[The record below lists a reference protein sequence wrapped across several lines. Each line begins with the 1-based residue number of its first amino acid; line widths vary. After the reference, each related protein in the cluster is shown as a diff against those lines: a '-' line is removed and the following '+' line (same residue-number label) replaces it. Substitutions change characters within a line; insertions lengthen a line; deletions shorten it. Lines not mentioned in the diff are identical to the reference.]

1 LLLLRQIQL
10 LLRSSRSSMTL
21 LPHQRAAL
29 FGNGITLPK
38 LACVAGEPSG
48 DLLAAPVLSALN
60 QIPDMAGLEVYGIGG
75 PRMQAEGMR
84 SDWPMETL
92 SVRGYVEAIK
102 QLPAILKLRKE
113 LIQNLLNEGRP
124 DVYLG
129 IDAPDFNLGVELQLR
144 KAGIPTLHL
153 VSPSIWAWRAG
164 RIKKISQSVERML
177 CIFPFETEIYDKA
190 GVASTYVGHPL
201 ASEIP
206 LEPNIEQAR
215 EKLSK
220 HLKIPTSSLE
230 GLVIAVL
237 PGSRGSEIELIAPVF
252 FETMQILSERL
263 KGQKLHFLIP
273 VATPRLRE
281 PLEQLLLKTKNTNPD
296 IQIHL
301 LDGMADEVLEA
312 SDVVLIASGTAT
324 LQAALW
330 KKPMVISYK
339 VPWLTAQIMKRQGYM
354 PYVGLPNIL
363 CGEFVVPELLQ
374 DDATQEKLANAV
386 QAWLDHPAKVARLK
400 ERFAQM
406 HETLR
411 RPTGLLVA
419 QAIAQT
425 IANNRKK
432 QVSA

>member
-1 LLLLRQIQL
+1 
-10 LLRSSRSSMTL
+10 MTL
-21 LPHQRAAL
+21 LRPQRAAS
-29 FGNGITLPK
+29 FDNGNNLPK

-60 QIPDMAGLEVYGIGG
+60 QIPDMVGLEVYGIGG
-75 PRMQAEGMR
+75 PRMQAQGMR

-113 LIQNLLNEGRP
+113 LITNLLGDGRP
-124 DVYLG
+124 DVFLG
-129 IDAPDFNLGVELQLR
+129 VDAPDFNLGVELQLR

-164 RIKKISQSVERML
+164 RIKKIAQAVDRML
-177 CIFPFETEIYDKA
+177 CIFPFETEIYDRA

-206 LEPNIEQAR
+206 LEPNTFQAR
-215 EKLSK
+215 EKIAHAL
-220 HLKIPTSSLE
+220 HLDRNGKDSLE

-237 PGSRGSEIELIAPVF
+237 PGSRSSEIELIAPVF
-252 FETMQILSERL
+252 FETMQLL
-263 KGQKLHFLIP
+263 AKKLQGQKLHFLIP
-273 VATPRLRE
+273 VATPRLRT
-281 PLEQLLLKTKNTNPD
+281 PLEALLKVTQNQFPD

-301 LDGMADEVLEA
+301 IDGMADEVLEA

-339 VPWLTAQIMKRQGYM
+339 VPWLTAQIMKRQGYL

-374 DDATQEKLANAV
+374 SDATPEKLSAAILD
-386 QAWLDHPAKVARLK
+386 WLNHPSKVAQLK
-400 ERFAQM
+400 ERFAKL

-419 QAIAQT
+419 QAVAQT
-425 IANNRKK
+425 IMDRRIGRIA
-432 QVSA
+432 S

>member
-1 LLLLRQIQL
+1 
-10 LLRSSRSSMTL
+10 M
-21 LPHQRAAL
+21 
-29 FGNGITLPK
+29 PK

-75 PRMQAEGMR
+75 PRMQAQGMR

-102 QLPAILKLRKE
+102 QLPAILKIRKE
-113 LIQNLLNEGRP
+113 LIQNLTGEGRP

-129 IDAPDFNLGVELQLR
+129 VDAPDFNLGVEFHLR
-144 KAGIPTLHL
+144 KAGIPTLHF

-164 RIKKISQSVERML
+164 RIKKISQAVERML
-177 CIFPFETEIYDKA
+177 CIFPFETEIYDRA

-206 LEPNIEQAR
+206 LEPNTNQAR
-215 EKLSK
+215 EKITKELKLSSN
-220 HLKIPTSSLE
+220 LLDGI
-230 GLVIAVL
+230 VIAVL
-237 PGSRGSEIELIAPVF
+237 PGSRSSEIELIAPVF
-252 FETMQILSERL
+252 FETMQLLTEKL
-263 KGQKLHFLIP
+263 KGQKLQFLIP
-273 VATPRLRE
+273 VATPQLRT
-281 PLEQLLLKTKNTNPD
+281 PLEELLLQAKNLNPD
-296 IQIHL
+296 IQIQL

-339 VPWLTAQIMKRQGYM
+339 VPWLTAQIMKRQGYL

-374 DDATQEKLANAV
+374 NDATSEKLA
-386 QAWLDHPAKVARLK
+386 QALIDWLNHPNKVAELK
-400 ERFAQM
+400 ARFSQM

-419 QAIAQT
+419 QAVAQT
-425 IANNRKK
+425 ITNSYQKRV
-432 QVSA
+432 QS

>member
-1 LLLLRQIQL
+1 
-10 LLRSSRSSMTL
+10 M
-21 LPHQRAAL
+21 
-29 FGNGITLPK
+29 PK

-75 PRMQAEGMR
+75 PRMQAQGMR

-102 QLPAILKLRKE
+102 QLPSILKLRKE
-113 LIQNLLNEGRP
+113 LIQNLTGEGRP

-129 IDAPDFNLGVELQLR
+129 VDAPDFNLGVEFHLR
-144 KAGIPTLHL
+144 KAGIPTLHF

-164 RIKKISQSVERML
+164 RIKKISQAVERML
-177 CIFPFETEIYDKA
+177 CIFPFETEIYDRA

-206 LEPNIEQAR
+206 LEPNTNQAR
-215 EKLSK
+215 EKITKELKLSSN
-220 HLKIPTSSLE
+220 LLDGI
-230 GLVIAVL
+230 VIAVL
-237 PGSRGSEIELIAPVF
+237 PGSRSSEIGLIAPVF
-252 FETMQILSERL
+252 FETMQLLTEKL
-263 KGQKLHFLIP
+263 KGQKLQFLIP
-273 VATPRLRE
+273 VATPQLRT
-281 PLEQLLLKTKNTNPD
+281 PLEELLLQAKNLNPD
-296 IQIHL
+296 IQIQL

-339 VPWLTAQIMKRQGYM
+339 VPWLTAQIMKRQGYL

-374 DDATQEKLANAV
+374 NDATSEKLA
-386 QAWLDHPAKVARLK
+386 QALIDWLNHPNKVAELK
-400 ERFAQM
+400 ARFSQM

-419 QAIAQT
+419 QAVAQT
-425 IANNRKK
+425 IINSRQKRV
-432 QVSA
+432 QS

>member
-1 LLLLRQIQL
+1 MIFSLR
-10 LLRSSRSSMTL
+10 
-21 LPHQRAAL
+21 PRAAS
-29 FGNGITLPK
+29 FVNRITLPK

-60 QIPDMAGLEVYGIGG
+60 QIPDMANLEIYGIGG

-113 LIQNLLNEGRP
+113 LIQNLLNEDRP

-164 RIKKISQSVERML
+164 RIKKIAQAVERML

-206 LEPNIEQAR
+206 LEPNISQAR
-215 EKLSK
+215 EKLCQ
-220 HLKIPTSSLE
+220 HLKQPANSLD

-252 FETMQILSERL
+252 FETMQLLARRL
-263 KGQKLHFLIP
+263 RGQKLNFLIP
-273 VATPRLRE
+273 VATPRLRD
-281 PLEQLLLKTKNTNPD
+281 PLEQLLRETKDASPD
-296 IQIHL
+296 IHIHL

-339 VPWLTAQIMKRQGYM
+339 VPWLTAQIMKRQGYL

-374 DDATQEKLANAV
+374 DDATPEKLANAI
-386 QAWLDHPAKVARLK
+386 QEWLEHPNQVTTLK
-400 ERFAQM
+400 ERFSQM

-419 QAIAQT
+419 QAVAQT
-425 IANNRKK
+425 IANQRLNKSS
-432 QVSA
+432 V

>member
-1 LLLLRQIQL
+1 
-10 LLRSSRSSMTL
+10 M
-21 LPHQRAAL
+21 
-29 FGNGITLPK
+29 PK

-60 QIPDMAGLEVYGIGG
+60 QIPDVAGLEVYGIGG

-84 SDWPMETL
+84 SDWPMEAL

-102 QLPAILKLRKE
+102 QLPTILKIRKE
-113 LIQNLLNEGRP
+113 LIQNLINEGRP

-129 IDAPDFNLGVELQLR
+129 IDAPDFNLGVEHHLR

-153 VSPSIWAWRAG
+153 VSPSIWAWRG
-164 RIKKISQSVERML
+164 SRIKKIAQAVDRML
-177 CIFPFETEIYDKA
+177 CIFPFETEIYDRA

-201 ASEIP
+201 ASDIP
-206 LEPNIEQAR
+206 LEPNTLQAR
-215 EKLSK
+215 EKLEGI
-220 HLKIPTSSLE
+220 LGLPTDSFDGTVL
-230 GLVIAVL
+230 AVL
-237 PGSRGSEIELIAPVF
+237 PGSRSSEIELIAPVF
-252 FETMQILSERL
+252 FDTMQLLCSRL
-263 KGQKLHFLIP
+263 KGQNLHFLIP
-273 VATPRLRE
+273 VATPRLRA
-281 PLEQLLLKTKNTNPD
+281 PLEALLLEAKKHHPD
-296 IQIHL
+296 AKIHL

-339 VPWLTAQIMKRQGYM
+339 VPWLTAQIMKRQAYL

-374 DDATQEKLANAV
+374 DDATPEKLADAV
-386 QAWLDHPAKVARLK
+386 QEWLEQPHRVAELK
-400 ERFAQM
+400 ARFAQM
-406 HETLR
+406 HEILR

-419 QAIAQT
+419 QAVVQT
-425 IANNRKK
+425 IVNSRK
-432 QVSA
+432 Q

>member
-1 LLLLRQIQL
+1 
-10 LLRSSRSSMTL
+10 MTL
-21 LPHQRAAL
+21 LPPPRAAL
-29 FGNGITLPK
+29 FDRVNRVSK

-48 DLLAAPVLSALN
+48 DLLAAPVLSALK
-60 QIPDMAGLEVYGIGG
+60 QIPDTSNLVVYGIGG
-75 PRMQAEGMR
+75 PRMQEQGLR

-113 LIQNLLNEGRP
+113 LISNLTGEGRP

-129 IDAPDFNLGVELQLR
+129 IDAPDFNLGVELALR
-144 KAGIPTLHL
+144 KAGIPTMHF

-164 RIKKISQSVERML
+164 RITKIKQAVERML
-177 CIFPFETEIYDKA
+177 CIFPFETEIYERA
-190 GVASTYVGHPL
+190 GISTTYVGHPL

-206 LEPNIEQAR
+206 LEPNPATAKQRIE
-215 EKLSK
+215 KILS
-220 HLKIPTSSLE
+220 LPVNTLDGIVVS
-230 GLVIAVL
+230 VL
-237 PGSRGSEIELIAPVF
+237 PGSRSSEIELIAPVF
-252 FETMQILSERL
+252 FETMVELM
-263 KGQKLHFLIP
+263 KCMPGQAIHFVIP

-281 PLEQLLLKTKNTNPD
+281 PLEVQLKNTLDKNPD
-296 IQIHL
+296 LKIYLI
-301 LDGMADEVLEA
+301 DGEADAVLEA
-312 SDVVLIASGTAT
+312 ADVVLIASGTAT

-339 VPWLTAQIMKRQGYM
+339 VPWLTAQIMKRQGYL

-374 DDATQEKLANAV
+374 DDATPNKLADALLV
-386 QAWLDHPAKVARLK
+386 WLDNPGKVTQLK
-400 ERFAQM
+400 TRFAEM

-419 QAIAQT
+419 QAVAQT
-425 IANNRKK
+425 ITANKNRIA
-432 QVSA
+432 V

>member
-1 LLLLRQIQL
+1 
-10 LLRSSRSSMTL
+10 MTL
-21 LPHQRAAL
+21 LPPLHAAS
-29 FGNGITLPK
+29 FANDRITLPK

-60 QIPDMAGLEVYGIGG
+60 QIPEMSGLEVYGIGG
-75 PRMQAEGMR
+75 LRMQAQGMR

-113 LIQNLLNEGRP
+113 LIQNLLHEGRP

-129 IDAPDFNLGVELQLR
+129 IDAPDFNLGVELELR

-164 RIKKISQSVERML
+164 RIKKISQAVERML

-206 LEPNIEQAR
+206 LEPNTHQAR
-215 EKLSK
+215 EKLSQ
-220 HLKIPTSSLE
+220 HLNIPETSLD

-252 FETMQILSERL
+252 FETMQLLSERL

-281 PLEQLLLKTKNTNPD
+281 PLEQLALNTKNRNPD

-339 VPWLTAQIMKRQGYM
+339 VPWLTAQIMKRQGYL

-363 CGEFVVPELLQ
+363 CGQFVVPELLQ
-374 DDATQEKLANAV
+374 NDATPENLANAL
-386 QAWLDHPAKVARLK
+386 QEWLEHPTKVVTLK

-419 QAIAQT
+419 QAVAQT
-425 IANNRKK
+425 IANQRKNK
-432 QVSA
+432 VSV

>member
-1 LLLLRQIQL
+1 MI
-10 LLRSSRSSMTL
+10 L
-21 LPHQRAAL
+21 LPLLRAAL
-29 FGNGITLPK
+29 FGNGTTLPK

-60 QIPDMAGLEVYGIGG
+60 QIPDMSGLDVYGIGG

-129 IDAPDFNLGVELQLR
+129 IDAPDFNLGVELELR
-144 KAGIPTLHL
+144 KAGIPTLHF

-164 RIKKISQSVERML
+164 RIKKISQAVERML

-206 LEPNIEQAR
+206 LEPNTHQAR
-215 EKLSK
+215 EKLSQ
-220 HLKIPTSSLE
+220 HLQIPAASLE
-230 GLVIAVL
+230 GLVISVL

-252 FETMQILSERL
+252 FETMQLLIKRL
-263 KGQKLHFLIP
+263 KGQKLNFLIP

-281 PLEQLLLKTKNTNPD
+281 PLEQLLLEAKNSNPD

-312 SDVVLIASGTAT
+312 ADVVLIASGTAT

-339 VPWLTAQIMKRQGYM
+339 VPWLTAQIMKRQGYL

-374 DDATQEKLANAV
+374 HDATPEKLASAV
-386 QAWLDHPAKVARLK
+386 QEWIEHPSKVAKLK

-419 QAIAQT
+419 QAVAQT
-425 IANNRKK
+425 IANQRKNK
-432 QVSA
+432 KSV

>member
-1 LLLLRQIQL
+1 
-10 LLRSSRSSMTL
+10 
-21 LPHQRAAL
+21 
-29 FGNGITLPK
+29 LPK

-60 QIPDMAGLEVYGIGG
+60 QIPDMAGLEIYGIGG
-75 PRMQAEGMR
+75 PRMQAQGMR

-113 LIQNLLNEGRP
+113 LIQNLTGEGRP

-129 IDAPDFNLGVELQLR
+129 IDAPDFNLGVELHLR
-144 KAGIPTLHL
+144 KAGIPTLHF

-164 RIKKISQSVERML
+164 RIKKISQAVERML
-177 CIFPFETEIYDKA
+177 CIFPFEAEIYDRA

-201 ASEIP
+201 ASEIS
-206 LEPNIEQAR
+206 LEPNTNQAR
-215 EKLSK
+215 EKIAK
-220 HLKIPTSSLE
+220 ELKRSSNL
-230 GLVIAVL
+230 LDDIVVAVL
-237 PGSRGSEIELIAPVF
+237 PGSRSSEIELIAPVF
-252 FETMQILSERL
+252 FETMQLLTEKL
-263 KGQKLHFLIP
+263 KGQKLNFLIP
-273 VATPRLRE
+273 VATPRLRA
-281 PLEQLLLKTKNTNPD
+281 PLEQLLLQAKNLNPD
-296 IQIHL
+296 IQIQL

-312 SDVVLIASGTAT
+312 SDVVLIASGTAA

-339 VPWLTAQIMKRQGYM
+339 VPWLTAQIMKRQGYL

-374 DDATQEKLANAV
+374 NEATPEKLA
-386 QAWLDHPAKVARLK
+386 QAMIDWLNHPNKVTELK
-400 ERFAQM
+400 ERFSQM

-419 QAIAQT
+419 QVVSQT
-425 IANNRKK
+425 IANSRQKRV
-432 QVSA
+432 QS

>member
-1 LLLLRQIQL
+1 
-10 LLRSSRSSMTL
+10 MTL
-21 LPHQRAAL
+21 LPLLRAAL

-60 QIPDMAGLEVYGIGG
+60 QIPDMNGLEVYGVGG

-92 SVRGYVEAIK
+92 SVRGYVEAVK

-113 LIQNLLNEGRP
+113 LIQKLLNEGRP
-124 DVYLG
+124 DVFLG

-144 KAGIPTLHL
+144 KAGIPTLHF

-164 RIKKISQSVERML
+164 RIKKISQAVERML

-190 GVASTYVGHPL
+190 GMASTYVGHPL

-206 LEPNIEQAR
+206 LEPNTKQAR
-215 EKLSK
+215 EKISH
-220 HLKIPTSSLE
+220 HLKLPAASLD

-237 PGSRGSEIELIAPVF
+237 PGSRGSEIELIAPIF
-252 FETMQILSERL
+252 FETMHLLANRL

-273 VATPRLRE
+273 VATPKLRE
-281 PLEQLLLKTKNTNPD
+281 PLEQLLLKMQSVNPD
-296 IQIHL
+296 IKIHL
-301 LDGMADEVLEA
+301 LNSMADEVLEA

-339 VPWLTAQIMKRQGYM
+339 VPWLTAQIMKRQGYL

-374 DDATQEKLANAV
+374 NDATPENLANAV
-386 QAWLDHPAKVARLK
+386 QEWLEHPVKVDKLK

-419 QAIAQT
+419 QAVAQT
-425 IANNRKK
+425 IANHRKNK
-432 QVSA
+432 ISV

>member
-1 LLLLRQIQL
+1 
-10 LLRSSRSSMTL
+10 
-21 LPHQRAAL
+21 
-29 FGNGITLPK
+29 LPK

-48 DLLAAPVLSALN
+48 DLLAAPALSALN
-60 QIPDMAGLEVYGIGG
+60 QIPDMAGLEIYGIGG
-75 PRMQAEGMR
+75 PCMQAQGMR

-102 QLPAILKLRKE
+102 QLPAILKLRKD
-113 LIQNLLNEGRP
+113 LIQYLTGEGRP

-129 IDAPDFNLGVELQLR
+129 VDAPDFNLGVELHLR

-164 RIKKISQSVERML
+164 RIKKISQAVERML
-177 CIFPFETEIYDKA
+177 CIFPFETEIYDRA

-206 LEPNIEQAR
+206 PEPNTNQAR
-215 EKLSK
+215 EKIAQELKLS
-220 HLKIPTSSLE
+220 SSALD
-230 GLVIAVL
+230 GIVIAVL

-252 FETMQILSERL
+252 FETMQLLTEKL

-273 VATPRLRE
+273 VATPQLRE
-281 PLEQLLLKTKNTNPD
+281 PLEQLLLQAKKLNPD
-296 IQIHL
+296 IQIQL

-339 VPWLTAQIMKRQGYM
+339 VPWLTAQIMKRQGYL

-374 DDATQEKLANAV
+374 NDATPEKLA
-386 QAWLDHPAKVARLK
+386 QALIDWLNHPNKITELKAR
-400 ERFAQM
+400 FSQM

-419 QAIAQT
+419 QAVAQT
-425 IANNRKK
+425 IANSRQKRV
-432 QVSA
+432 QS

>member
-1 LLLLRQIQL
+1 
-10 LLRSSRSSMTL
+10 
-21 LPHQRAAL
+21 
-29 FGNGITLPK
+29 LPK

-48 DLLAAPVLSALN
+48 DLLAAPALSALN
-60 QIPDMAGLEVYGIGG
+60 QIPDMAGLEIYGIGG
-75 PRMQAEGMR
+75 PRMQAQGMR

-113 LIQNLLNEGRP
+113 LIQSLTGEGRP

-129 IDAPDFNLGVELQLR
+129 IDAPDFNLGVELHLR

-164 RIKKISQSVERML
+164 RIKKISQAVERML
-177 CIFPFETEIYDKA
+177 CIFPFETEIYDRA

-206 LEPNIEQAR
+206 LEPNTNRAR
-215 EKLSK
+215 EKIAKESK
-220 HLKIPTSSLE
+220 LPSNLLDDI
-230 GLVIAVL
+230 VIAVL

-252 FETMQILSERL
+252 FETMQLLTEKL
-263 KGQKLHFLIP
+263 KGQKLQFLIP
-273 VATPRLRE
+273 VATPRLRA
-281 PLEQLLLKTKNTNPD
+281 PLEQLLLQAKNIKPD
-296 IQIHL
+296 IQIQL

-339 VPWLTAQIMKRQGYM
+339 VPWLTAQIMKRQGYL

-374 DDATQEKLANAV
+374 NDATPEKLA
-386 QAWLDHPAKVARLK
+386 QALIDWLNHPNKVSELK
-400 ERFAQM
+400 VRFSQM

-419 QAIAQT
+419 QAVAQT
-425 IANNRKK
+425 ITNSRQKRV
-432 QVSA
+432 QS

>member
-1 LLLLRQIQL
+1 
-10 LLRSSRSSMTL
+10 M
-21 LPHQRAAL
+21 
-29 FGNGITLPK
+29 PK

-48 DLLAAPVLSALN
+48 DLLAAPALSALN
-60 QIPDMAGLEVYGIGG
+60 QIPDMANLEVYGIGG

-84 SDWPMETL
+84 SDWSMETL

-113 LIQNLLNEGRP
+113 LIAKLLGVDRP

-144 KAGIPTLHL
+144 KAGIPTLHF

-164 RIKKISQSVERML
+164 RIKKIAQAVDRML
-177 CIFPFETEIYDKA
+177 CIFPFETEIYERA

-206 LEPNIEQAR
+206 LESNPQQAR
-215 EKLSK
+215 EKVTKTLKLS
-220 HLKIPTSSLE
+220 SSALD
-230 GLVIAVL
+230 GIVIAVL

-252 FETMQILSERL
+252 FETMQLLTQKL
-263 KGQKLHFLIP
+263 KGQKLQFLIP

-281 PLEQLLLKTKNTNPD
+281 PLEQLLLKLKNINPD

-339 VPWLTAQIMKRQGYM
+339 VPWLTAQIMKRQGYL

-363 CGEFVVPELLQ
+363 CGKFVVPELLQ
-374 DDATQEKLANAV
+374 DEATPEKLATAV
-386 QAWLDHPAKVARLK
+386 QDWLDHPNKVAELK
-400 ERFAQM
+400 ARFAEM

-419 QAIAQT
+419 QAVAQT
-425 IANNRKK
+425 IENSRQKRVA
-432 QVSA
+432 A

>member
-1 LLLLRQIQL
+1 
-10 LLRSSRSSMTL
+10 M
-21 LPHQRAAL
+21 A
-29 FGNGITLPK
+29 K

-102 QLPAILKLRKE
+102 QLPAILKLRKQ
-113 LIQNLLNEGRP
+113 LIANLLGEGRP

-164 RIKKISQSVERML
+164 RIQKIAKAVDRML
-177 CIFPFETEIYDKA
+177 CIFPFETEIYDRA
-190 GVASTYVGHPL
+190 GIASTYVGHPL
-201 ASEIP
+201 ASDIP
-206 LEPNIEQAR
+206 LEPNVNEAR
-215 EKLSK
+215 QKIAQTLS
-220 HLKIPTSSLE
+220 IPSNALD

-252 FETMQILSERL
+252 FDTMQLLADRL
-263 KGQKLHFLIP
+263 KGQKLNFIIP
-273 VATPRLRE
+273 VATPRLRA
-281 PLEQLLLKTKNTNPD
+281 PLEQLLIDARKNNPD

-339 VPWLTAQIMKRQGYM
+339 VPWLTAQIMKRQGYL

-374 DDATQEKLANAV
+374 DDASPENLANAV
-386 QAWLDHPAKVARLK
+386 QEWLDHPAKVMELK
-400 ERFAQM
+400 ARFAQM

-419 QAIAQT
+419 QAVAQT
-425 IANNRKK
+425 IANSRQKR
-432 QVSA
+432 VGG

>member
-1 LLLLRQIQL
+1 
-10 LLRSSRSSMTL
+10 MTL
-21 LPHQRAAL
+21 LPPLHAAL
-29 FGNGITLPK
+29 SANDRITLPK

-60 QIPDMAGLEVYGIGG
+60 QIPEMSGLEVYGIGG
-75 PRMQAEGMR
+75 PRMQAQGMR

-113 LIQNLLNEGRP
+113 LIQNLLHEGRP

-129 IDAPDFNLGVELQLR
+129 IDAPDFNLGVELELR

-164 RIKKISQSVERML
+164 RIKKISQAVERML

-190 GVASTYVGHPL
+190 AVASTYVGHPL

-206 LEPNIEQAR
+206 LEPNTHQAR
-215 EKLSK
+215 EKLSQ
-220 HLKIPTSSLE
+220 HLNIPGKSLD
-230 GLVIAVL
+230 GIVIAVL

-252 FETMQILSERL
+252 FETMQLLSERL

-281 PLEQLLLKTKNTNPD
+281 PLEQLALNTKNRNPD

-339 VPWLTAQIMKRQGYM
+339 VPWLTAQIMKRQGYL

-363 CGEFVVPELLQ
+363 CGDFVVPELLQ
-374 DDATQEKLANAV
+374 NDATPENLANAL
-386 QAWLDHPAKVARLK
+386 QEWLEHPTKVVTLK

-419 QAIAQT
+419 QAVAQT
-425 IANNRKK
+425 IANQRKNK
-432 QVSA
+432 VSV

>member
-1 LLLLRQIQL
+1 
-10 LLRSSRSSMTL
+10 
-21 LPHQRAAL
+21 
-29 FGNGITLPK
+29 LPK

-60 QIPDMAGLEVYGIGG
+60 QIPDMTGLEVYGIGG
-75 PRMQAEGMR
+75 PRMQAEGLR
-84 SDWPMETL
+84 SDWPMDTL

-113 LIQNLLNEGRP
+113 LIQYLLNEGRP

-153 VSPSIWAWRAG
+153 VSPSIWAWRAA
-164 RIKKISQSVERML
+164 RIKKISQAVDRML
-177 CIFPFETEIYDKA
+177 CIFPFETEIYDRA

-201 ASEIP
+201 ASDIP
-206 LEPNIEQAR
+206 LEPNLQQAR
-215 EKLSK
+215 DTLRDVLTLSK
-220 HLKIPTSSLE
+220 SALDGI
-230 GLVIAVL
+230 VIAVL
-237 PGSRGSEIELIAPVF
+237 PGSRSSEIELIAPVF
-252 FETMQILSERL
+252 FETMQLLTEKL
-263 KGQKLHFLIP
+263 KDQKLHFLIP
-273 VATPRLRE
+273 VATPRLRQ
-281 PLEQLLLKTKNTNPD
+281 PLEQLLFKAKNLNPD

-339 VPWLTAQIMKRQGYM
+339 VPWLTAQIMKRQGYL

-363 CGEFVVPELLQ
+363 CGKFVVPELLQ
-374 DDATQEKLANAV
+374 NEATPEKLANAV
-386 QAWLDHPAKVARLK
+386 QDWLDDPHKVAELK
-400 ERFAQM
+400 ARFAQM

-419 QAIAQT
+419 QAVAQT
-425 IANNRKK
+425 INNSRQKR
-432 QVSA
+432 VGI

>member
-1 LLLLRQIQL
+1 
-10 LLRSSRSSMTL
+10 M
-21 LPHQRAAL
+21 
-29 FGNGITLPK
+29 PK

-48 DLLAAPVLSALN
+48 DLLSAPVLSALN

-102 QLPAILKLRKE
+102 QLPAILKLRQE
-113 LIQNLLNEGRP
+113 LIQNLIGEGRP

-129 IDAPDFNLGVELQLR
+129 IDAPDFNLGVELHLR

-164 RIKKISQSVERML
+164 RIKKISQAVERML
-177 CIFPFETEIYDKA
+177 CIFPFETEIYDRA

-206 LEPNIEQAR
+206 LEPNTNQAR
-215 EKLSK
+215 EKIIKTMKLPS
-220 HLKIPTSSLE
+220 T
-230 GLVIAVL
+230 GLDGVVIAVL
-237 PGSRGSEIELIAPVF
+237 PGSRSSEIELIAPVF
-252 FETMQILSERL
+252 FETIVLLAQRL
-263 KGQKLHFLIP
+263 QGQKLSFLIP
-273 VATPRLRE
+273 VATPRLRS
-281 PLEQLLLKTKNTNPD
+281 PLEELLLKTKNSHPD
-296 IQIHL
+296 VQIHL

-339 VPWLTAQIMKRQGYM
+339 VPWLTAQIMKRQGYL

-374 DDATQEKLANAV
+374 DDATSEKLA
-386 QAWLDHPAKVARLK
+386 QALIDWLNHPNKVTELKAR
-400 ERFAQM
+400 FSQM

-419 QAIAQT
+419 QAVAQT
-425 IANNRKK
+425 ITNSRQKRV
-432 QVSA
+432 QS

>member
-1 LLLLRQIQL
+1 
-10 LLRSSRSSMTL
+10 
-21 LPHQRAAL
+21 
-29 FGNGITLPK
+29 LPK

-60 QIPDMAGLEVYGIGG
+60 QIPDMSGLEVYGIGG
-75 PRMQAEGMR
+75 PRMQAEGMD
-84 SDWPMETL
+84 SVWPMETL

-102 QLPAILKLRKE
+102 QLPSILKLRKE
-113 LIQNLLNEGRP
+113 LIAHLLGEGRP
-124 DVYLG
+124 NVYLG

-144 KAGIPTLHL
+144 KAGIPTLHF

-164 RIKKISQSVERML
+164 RIKKIAQAVERML
-177 CIFPFETEIYDKA
+177 CIFPFETEIYDRA

-201 ASEIP
+201 ASDIP
-206 LEPNIEQAR
+206 LEPNTGAAR
-215 EKLSK
+215 EKMAKTLN
-220 HLKIPTSSLE
+220 IGISSLD
-230 GLVIAVL
+230 GIVIAVL
-237 PGSRGSEIELIAPVF
+237 PGSRSSEIELIAPIF
-252 FETMQILSERL
+252 FETMQLLTEKL

-273 VATPRLRE
+273 VATPRLHE
-281 PLEQLLLKTKNTNPD
+281 PLEQLLLKVKNINPD

-339 VPWLTAQIMKRQGYM
+339 VPWLTAQIMKRQGYL

-374 DDATQEKLANAV
+374 DEATPEKLAMAILG
-386 QAWLDHPAKVARLK
+386 WLESPVKVAQLK
-400 ERFAQM
+400 ARFTQM

-419 QAIAQT
+419 QAISQT
-425 IANNRKK
+425 IA
-432 QVSA
+432 SASKMQRSAQ

>member
-1 LLLLRQIQL
+1 M
-10 LLRSSRSSMTL
+10 S
-21 LPHQRAAL
+21 
-29 FGNGITLPK
+29 K

-48 DLLAAPVLSALN
+48 DLLAAPVLSALK
-60 QIPDMAGLEVYGIGG
+60 QIPDTSKLEVYGIGG
-75 PRMQAEGMR
+75 PRMQEQGLR

-113 LIQNLLNEGRP
+113 LIANLLGEGRP

-129 IDAPDFNLGVELQLR
+129 IDAPDFNLGVELALR
-144 KAGIPTLHL
+144 KAGIPTLHF

-164 RIKKISQSVERML
+164 RISKIKQAVERML
-177 CIFPFETEIYDKA
+177 CIFPFETEIYERA
-190 GVASTYVGHPL
+190 GINSTYVGHPL

-206 LEPNIEQAR
+206 LEPNPASAKQRIETV
-215 EKLSK
+215 LNLTPNTLNGIVVS
-220 HLKIPTSSLE
+220 
-230 GLVIAVL
+230 VL

-252 FETMQILSERL
+252 FETMAELVKRMP
-263 KGQKLHFLIP
+263 GQPLHFVIP
-273 VATPRLRE
+273 VATPRLRA
-281 PLEQLLLKTKNTNPD
+281 PLEFLLKSTAASNPGLK
-296 IQIHL
+296 IYLI
-301 LDGMADEVLEA
+301 DGEADAVLEA
-312 SDVVLIASGTAT
+312 ADVVLIASGTAT

-374 DDATQEKLANAV
+374 DDATPEKLTHAV
-386 QAWLDHPAKVARLK
+386 QAWLEHPAKVAKLK

-419 QAIAQT
+419 QAIAQM

-432 QVSA
+432 QVRG

>member
-1 LLLLRQIQL
+1 
-10 LLRSSRSSMTL
+10 
-21 LPHQRAAL
+21 
-29 FGNGITLPK
+29 LPK

-48 DLLAAPVLSALN
+48 DLLAAPALSALN
-60 QIPDMAGLEVYGIGG
+60 QIPDMANLEVYGIGG

-113 LIQNLLNEGRP
+113 LIAKLLGKDRP

-144 KAGIPTLHL
+144 KAGIPTLHF

-164 RIKKISQSVERML
+164 RIKKIAQAVDRML
-177 CIFPFETEIYDKA
+177 CIFPFETEIYDRA

-206 LEPNIEQAR
+206 LEPNPQQAR
-215 EKLSK
+215 EKMTKILKLSSGA
-220 HLKIPTSSLE
+220 LDGI
-230 GLVIAVL
+230 VIAVL

-252 FETMQILSERL
+252 FEAMQLLTQKL

-273 VATPRLRE
+273 VATPRLRA
-281 PLEQLLLKTKNTNPD
+281 PLEQLLLKSKNLYPD

-339 VPWLTAQIMKRQGYM
+339 VPWLTAQIMKRQGYL

-363 CGEFVVPELLQ
+363 CGQFVVPELLQ
-374 DDATQEKLANAV
+374 DEATPEKLASAV
-386 QAWLDHPAKVARLK
+386 QDWLEHPHKVAELK
-400 ERFAQM
+400 ARFAQM

-419 QAIAQT
+419 QAVAQT
-425 IANNRKK
+425 IENSRQKRVA
-432 QVSA
+432 A

>member
-1 LLLLRQIQL
+1 
-10 LLRSSRSSMTL
+10 
-21 LPHQRAAL
+21 
-29 FGNGITLPK
+29 LPK

-75 PRMQAEGMR
+75 PRMQAQGMR

-113 LIQNLLNEGRP
+113 LIQSLTGGGRP

-129 IDAPDFNLGVELQLR
+129 VDAPDFNLGVELHLR

-164 RIKKISQSVERML
+164 RIKKISQAVERML
-177 CIFPFETEIYDKA
+177 CIFPFETEIYDRA

-206 LEPNIEQAR
+206 LEPNISQAR
-215 EKLSK
+215 ERITKELKLAS
-220 HLKIPTSSLE
+220 HLLDGI
-230 GLVIAVL
+230 VISVL

-252 FETMQILSERL
+252 FETMQLLTEKL

-281 PLEQLLLKTKNTNPD
+281 PLEQFLLQAKNLNPD
-296 IQIHL
+296 IQIQL

-330 KKPMVISYK
+330 KKPMVVAYK
-339 VPWLTAQIMKRQGYM
+339 VPWLTEQIMRRQGYL

-374 DDATQEKLANAV
+374 NDATPEKLA
-386 QAWLDHPAKVARLK
+386 QALIDWLNHPNKVTELKAR
-400 ERFAQM
+400 FSQM

-419 QAIAQT
+419 QAVAQT
-425 IANNRKK
+425 ITNSRQKRV
-432 QVSA
+432 QS

>member
-1 LLLLRQIQL
+1 
-10 LLRSSRSSMTL
+10 M
-21 LPHQRAAL
+21 
-29 FGNGITLPK
+29 PK

-84 SDWPMETL
+84 SNWPMETL
-92 SVRGYVEAIK
+92 SVRGYVEAIQ

-113 LIQNLLNEGRP
+113 LIQNLTHEGRP

-129 IDAPDFNLGVELQLR
+129 IDAPDFNLGVEHHLR

-153 VSPSIWAWRAG
+153 VSPSIWAWRG
-164 RIKKISQSVERML
+164 NRIKKIAQAVDRVL
-177 CIFPFETEIYDKA
+177 CIFPFETEIYDRA
-190 GVASTYVGHPL
+190 GIASTYVGHPL
-201 ASEIP
+201 ASDIP
-206 LEPNIEQAR
+206 LEPNANQAR
-215 EKLSK
+215 EKLEQQ
-220 HLKIPTSSLE
+220 LKIPRHSFD
-230 GLVIAVL
+230 GVVIAVL
-237 PGSRGSEIELIAPVF
+237 PGSRSSEIELIAPVF
-252 FETMQILSERL
+252 FDTMQLLCKKL

-273 VATPRLRE
+273 IATPRLRA
-281 PLEQLLLKTKNTNPD
+281 PLESLLLKAKMHNPD
-296 IQIHL
+296 IDIHL

-339 VPWLTAQIMKRQGYM
+339 VPWLTAQIMKRQGYL

-374 DDATQEKLANAV
+374 DDATPEKLANAI
-386 QAWLDHPAKVARLK
+386 QDWLEHPNQVAELK
-400 ERFAQM
+400 SRFTQM

-411 RPTGLLVA
+411 RPTGILVA
-419 QAIAQT
+419 QAVAQT
-425 IANNRKK
+425 ISNHRK
-432 QVSA
+432 QRVNP